1 MTSGYSAQTLVGFD
15 KTKNILTLKNISK
28 PDAPKQHPNF
38 FIHPDLDDNLAVD
51 SFSQDAIF
59 DSGHMKMDVYFTPDA
74 KIIETSAGKKSNII
88 STDNDQGKYKVHVLN
103 LDLQKSTTVELKVDD
118 LQNL

>member
-1 MTSGYSAQTLVGFD
+1 
-15 KTKNILTLKNISK
+15 
-28 PDAPKQHPNF
+28 
-38 FIHPDLDDNLAVD
+38 
-51 SFSQDAIF
+51 
-59 DSGHMKMDVYFTPDA
+59 MKMDVYFTPDA

-88 STDNDQGKYKVHVLN
+88 STDNDQGKYKVHALN